1 MQNAQDLLQPE
12 PRVEK
17 KRMSRSLFRRSR
29 GPPPSPFPSPTPPT
43 ATPTS
48 GAPELDDDKK
58 GRFSLFRQSGR
69 RSGVVLD
76 AVLFR
81 FRAPSPSSTPSSSTS
96 SDVPSDGGSEGG
108 RQSAESATDERS
120 RALSILE
127 GRVRQDTE
135 PVSPKP
141 AAGGETR
148 DTQRTAS
155 TPTGSPL
162 PTPTSFISAL
172 SRPGSVSSR
181 RSLSV
186 DGRRASTRLGLVPEN
201 TTTTAGNTTT
211 ILTTTRLTE
220 EPKHEV
226 DEHGLPTY
234 ASAAYPKRAATYR
247 FAQAGPFAMTLAAG
261 GEEEVPG
268 LGRYHVSVGVN
279 VWAPRSYVTSIR
291 RGLGEDG
298 PLVAQ
303 IEAGCASVNATVAFG
318 DVGLPL
324 KEMMS
329 KNLVNGSRVYN
340 VGDGSAISW
349 KLGRTEWKAYYDSA
363 PIATFTPTAPRTL
376 VVQPTAHR
384 LMDHLLIG
392 VLLLMREKD
401 ETVYGRTDYAGMQMH
416 LTPFA

>member
-12 PRVEK
+12 PRTEK
-17 KRMSRSLFRRSR
+17 KRLSMSLFRRSR
-29 GPPPSPFPSPTPPT
+29 GPSPSPSPSPIPTP
-43 ATPTS
+43 
-48 GAPELDDDKK
+48 GAPELDDGKK

-69 RSGVVLD
+69 RSGLVLD
-76 AVLFR
+76 AALFR
-81 FRAPSPSSTPSSSTS
+81 FKAPSPSAPSSASS
-96 SDVPSDGGSEGG
+96 SDAPSDRGSEGGG
-108 RQSAESATDERS
+108 RQSAESVSDERS

-127 GRVRQDTE
+127 GRAVAE
-135 PVSPKP
+135 EASPTTP

-148 DTQRTAS
+148 TDTQSTAS

-172 SRPGSVSSR
+172 SRPGSTSSR

-186 DGRRASTRLGLVPEN
+186 DGRRASSRLGLVPEN
-201 TTTTAGNTTT
+201 TSTATSTGTT

-220 EPKHEV
+220 EPEKEGT
-226 DEHGLPTY
+226 DEHALPTY
-234 ASAAYPKRAATYR
+234 ASAAYPKRPATYR
-247 FAQAGPFAMTLAAG
+247 FAQAGPFAMTLAASG
-261 GEEEVPG
+261 EEVPG

-324 KEMMS
+324 KDMMS
-329 KNLVNGSRVYN
+329 KNLVNGSRQYN
-340 VGDGSAISW
+340 VGDGSTVNW
-349 KLGRTEWKAYYDSA
+349 KLGRTEWKAYFDSA
-363 PIATFTPTAPRTL
+363 HIATFSPTAPRTL
-376 VVQPTAHR
+376 VIQPTAHR

-401 ETVYGRTDYAGMQMH
+401 EAVYGRTDYAGMQMH

>member
-12 PRVEK
+12 PRTEK
-17 KRMSRSLFRRSR
+17 KRLSMSLFRRSR
-29 GPPPSPFPSPTPPT
+29 GPSESPSPSPIPTP
-43 ATPTS
+43 
-48 GAPELDDDKK
+48 GAPELDDGKK

-69 RSGVVLD
+69 RSGLVLD
-76 AVLFR
+76 AALFR
-81 FRAPSPSSTPSSSTS
+81 FKGPSPSAPSSASS
-96 SDVPSDGGSEGG
+96 SDAPSDRGSDGGR
-108 RQSAESATDERS
+108 RQSAESVTDERS

-127 GRVRQDTE
+127 GRAE
-135 PVSPKP
+135 PLSPTS
-141 AAGGETR
+141 AAAGETR
-148 DTQRTAS
+148 TDTQSTAS

-172 SRPGSVSSR
+172 SRPGSTSSR

-186 DGRRASTRLGLVPEN
+186 DGRRASSRLGLVPEN
-201 TTTTAGNTTT
+201 STTGTSTSTGTT

-220 EPKHEV
+220 EPEKELA
-226 DEHGLPTY
+226 DEHALPTY
-234 ASAAYPKRAATYR
+234 ASAAYPKRPATYR

-303 IEAGCASVNATVAFG
+303 IEAGCASVHATVAFG

-324 KEMMS
+324 KDMMS
-329 KNLVNGSRVYN
+329 KNLVNGSRQYN
-340 VGDGSAISW
+340 LGDGSAVNW

-363 PIATFTPTAPRTL
+363 HIATFSPTAPRTL

-401 ETVYGRTDYAGMQMH
+401 EAVYGRTDYAGMQMH